1 VLDRKHLYT
10 LSDTLA
16 GMLHVISNSIYYSRL
31 ISKATFVTLP
41 TKVSVLQ
48 AKFLLFL
55 SRY

>member
-1 VLDRKHLYT
+1 VLDRKYLYT

-16 GMLHVISNSIYYSRL
+16 GMLRVISNSTYYSRL
-31 ISKATFVTLP
+31 LSKATFVMPP

-48 AKFLLFL
+48 AKWLLFL